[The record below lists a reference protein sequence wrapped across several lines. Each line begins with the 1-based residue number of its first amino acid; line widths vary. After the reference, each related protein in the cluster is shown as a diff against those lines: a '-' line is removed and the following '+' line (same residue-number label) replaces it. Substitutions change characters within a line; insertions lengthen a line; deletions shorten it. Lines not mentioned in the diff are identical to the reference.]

1 MADRGEP
8 QVEKSQNLEFR
19 IELFVQQRY
28 ELTDPRAL
36 NIVKLITESIQ
47 VEHLR
52 FLFALPPLRFIF
64 PEQTGWNKQKEVIE
78 ETSALMRD
86 IITQHKETFDEE
98 NLRDF
103 VDVYLKEMRRSP
115 DVSFTEEQLLV
126 TAMDLFSAGS
136 ETTATTLAWAVCF
149 MIAHPGT
156 QARVQAEIDEV
167 LGDRPPSLEDR
178 GRLSFTEA
186 TIMEIQRLG
195 SIAPM
200 AVPHRVLSD
209 VNIRGYKIPKNAA
222 IFSIL
227 YHIMRDPDYWQDP
240 NTFNPDRFLDDF
252 GKVIKEERLVPFGI
266 GKNLLKFFL
275 KGSLIIFY
283 HIY

>member
-19 IELFVQQRY
+19 IELLVQQRY

-283 HIY
+283 NIY

>member
-64 PEQTGWNKQKEVIE
+64 PEQTGWNKQKEVID

-283 HIY
+283 NIY